1 MTKNTLLALVA
12 IIGLGAVAQNASAMR
27 NSKDNAPEQCGSC
40 KKRCHT
46 CHTCKQRTCG
56 CNRN

>member
-12 IIGLGAVAQNASAMR
+12 IIGLGAVAQNASATMR
-27 NSKDNAPEQCGSC
+27 NSKNNAPEQCGSC
-40 KKRCHT
+40 HKRACQ
-46 CHTCKQRTCG
+46 KRTCGG